1 MMRPSGEVKVY
12 LHREPIDM
20 RTGRNG
26 LAALVRE
33 GMQQD
38 PFAAQALYV
47 FIGRRF
53 DSLKILGWDRNGY
66 AIWQKKI
73 ESEESMAQRRKF
85 LKTLAFLPGC
95 LPAALIAEGGA
106 KLPSGFGKCRH

>member
-1 MMRPSGEVKVY
+1 MMRPSGDVRVY
-12 LHREPIDM
+12 LHRAPIDM

-38 PFAAQALYV
+38 PFAPQALYV

-53 DSLKILGWDRNGY
+53 DALKGDC
-66 AIWQKKI
+66 QKFCVLSRFI
-73 ESEESMAQRRKF
+73 ND
-85 LKTLAFLPGC
+85 
-95 LPAALIAEGGA
+95 
-106 KLPSGFGKCRH
+106 